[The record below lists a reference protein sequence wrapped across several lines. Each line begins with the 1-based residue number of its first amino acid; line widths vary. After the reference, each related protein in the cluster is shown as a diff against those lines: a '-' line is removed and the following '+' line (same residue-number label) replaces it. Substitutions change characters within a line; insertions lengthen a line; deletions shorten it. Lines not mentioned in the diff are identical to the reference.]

1 MLVLVVEDEPMI
13 AASIEWEL
21 LDAGYDVL
29 GPASSVAE
37 AERLAAEHRPDL
49 ALVDINLAGHDEGVA
64 LARDLKA
71 RLGVPS
77 VFVTG
82 QLAQA
87 RQASDAALGVLT
99 KPFHFDALV
108 ETVPVAA
115 ALARGRRPARLPRGL
130 EVFGDWTSDRTLAA
144 AG

>member
-1 MLVLVVEDEPMI
+1 VLVLVVEDEPMI

-29 GPASSVAE
+29 GPAGCVAE
-37 AERLAAEHRPDL
+37 AEALAAASRPDL
-49 ALVDINLAGHDEGVA
+49 ALIDINLAGHDEGVS
-64 LARDLKA
+64 LARTLKS
-71 RLGVPS
+71 RQGVPC

-82 QLAQA
+82 QVTQA

-99 KPFHFDALV
+99 KPFNFRSLV

-115 ALARGRRPARLPRGL
+115 ALAEGRRPTRLPRGL
-130 EVFGDWTSDRTLAA
+130 EVFGDCSIAQA
-144 AG
+144 S